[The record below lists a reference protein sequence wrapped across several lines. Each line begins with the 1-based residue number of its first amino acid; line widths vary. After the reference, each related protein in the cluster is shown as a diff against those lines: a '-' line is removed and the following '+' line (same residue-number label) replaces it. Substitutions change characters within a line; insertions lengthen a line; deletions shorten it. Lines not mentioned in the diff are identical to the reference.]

1 MARMS
6 KQVANRQAIKEN
18 IRSSVARHRDQV
30 VEAVERALFGGQAP
44 ATLTMGEFFDALTGS
59 LESAHQEFAAL
70 EQQLA
75 VERGEESRARVR
87 RDEAAEEV
95 RQALIRVRGV
105 IEGFWSPQAAVQ
117 AGFIGVTPQVHRD
130 LVVYAQNVEANMEGA
145 LQNAEAALSLALP
158 DIGELRETVRTA
170 RTGLE
175 AALVEVGAEERDA
188 QDLQNR
194 RDQAAEAWNTTYIPV
209 ANIVE
214 HLFRLADMHAWA
226 DQVRPTARR
235 RAGIA
240 EPEDLEGVREDG
252 EVEVVEPASDEEP
265 APVAE

>member
-1 MARMS
+1 MARIS
-6 KQVANRQAIKEN
+6 KQVAHREAIKEN
-18 IRSSVARHRDQV
+18 VRSSMERHREQV
-30 VEAVERALFGGQAP
+30 VKAVERALFGGQAP
-44 ATLTMGEFFDALTGS
+44 ASLTMGEFFDALTGS

-70 EQQLA
+70 EQQLS

-87 RDEAAEEV
+87 RDEAAEEM
-95 RQALIRVRGV
+95 RQALIRVRGL

-130 LVVYAQNVEANMEGA
+130 LVVYAQNVEAHMEGV
-145 LQNAEAALSLALP
+145 LRNAEAALALPLP
-158 DIGELRETVRTA
+158 DIGGLRETVRRA
-170 RTGLE
+170 RVGLE

-188 QDLQNR
+188 LDLQNR
-194 RDQAAEAWNTTYIPV
+194 RDQAAEAWNKTYIPV

-240 EPEDLEGVREDG
+240 EPEDLDVSGDDASG
-252 EVEVVEPASDEEP
+252 EVVDEEP